1 MTDEIRGEG
10 TAQIQ
15 GTDLAAFRARQKARN
30 RVLGVILIALAVLF
44 FAITIVKIAT
54 PPPKP
59 SAQAAGAEM
68 AH

>member
-1 MTDEIRGEG
+1 MTNEIRG
-10 TAQIQ
+10 A
-15 GTDLAAFRARQKARN
+15 DLVAFRARQKARN

-54 PPPKP
+54 PPPKQD
-59 SAQAAGAEM
+59 AQASEAAM